1 MSDPNQGAA
10 ATLPDLGTPE
20 EIGRLVRTFYDRV
33 AVDDLLA
40 PVFVD
45 QAKVDWVEHLPRLT
59 GFWCQLELGITG
71 YVFQP
76 TQKHTELSNAIPFR
90 AEQFQRWVDLFHGTI
105 DAGWQGPHAE
115 SIKGRA
121 AMIAKAQSM
130 AVPGAEAWNPAS
142 GPPR

>member
-1 MSDPNQGAA
+1 MEEPNEGAA
-10 ATLPDLGTPE
+10 PARPDLATPE
-20 EIGRLVRTFYDRV
+20 EIARLVRTFYDRV
-33 AVDDLLA
+33 AVDDLLG

-45 QAKVDWVEHLPRLT
+45 QAKVDWEEHLPRLT

-76 TQKHTELSNAIPFR
+76 TQKHTELSNRVPFR

-115 SIKGRA
+115 SMKARA
-121 AMIAKAQSM
+121 VAIAKAQSM
-130 AVPGAEAWNPAS
+130 VVPSAEAWTPA
-142 GPPR
+142 